1 MTGVAVVFLVFD
13 SIIKVR
19 ALGVV
24 AVLGTV
30 ELVTLAL
37 YALPQ
42 TSVLGAILMT
52 GFLAGAVA
60 AQLQSGNPRLIR
72 TLLPIL
78 LVVLTWGGLLLRDGG
93 LRSLI
98 PQRR

>member
-1 MTGVAVVFLVFD
+1 MTGVAVAFLVVD
-13 SIIKVR
+13 SIIKVS
-19 ALGVV
+19 ALGVG

-30 ELVTLAL
+30 ELATLAL

-52 GFLAGAVA
+52 GFLGGAVA
-60 AQLQSGNPRLIR
+60 AQLQSESPDLVR

-78 LVVLTWGGLLLRDGG
+78 IVVLTWGGILLRDGG
-93 LRSLI
+93 LRPLI

>member
-1 MTGVAVVFLVFD
+1 MTGVTVVFLAFD

-19 ALGVV
+19 ALGV
-24 AVLGTV
+24 ATVLGTV
-30 ELVTLAL
+30 ELITLAL

-52 GFLAGAVA
+52 GFLSGAVA
-60 AQLQSGNPRLIR
+60 AQLQSGSPRLVC
-72 TLLPIL
+72 PIL
-78 LVVLTWGGLLLRDGG
+78 VIALTWAGLLLRDGG
-93 LRSLI
+93 LRPLI